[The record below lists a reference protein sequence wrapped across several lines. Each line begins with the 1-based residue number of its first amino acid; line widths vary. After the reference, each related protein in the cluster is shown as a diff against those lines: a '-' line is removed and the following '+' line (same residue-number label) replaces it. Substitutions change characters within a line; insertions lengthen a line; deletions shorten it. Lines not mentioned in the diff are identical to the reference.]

1 MKSEKFKNLI
11 NEDFGLEK
19 IYTGTIWAEGP
30 VWVENE
36 NLIVW
41 SDVKSNKMLSFN
53 VETKIV
59 SDFRYPSEFNNG
71 NCTDASGRIISC
83 QHGKRRVVR
92 QEKDGNLTVIADKFL
107 SLIHI

>member
-30 VWVENE
+30 VWVANE

-59 SDFRYPSEFNNG
+59 SYFRYTSEFNNG
-71 NCTDASGRIISC
+71 NCTD
-83 QHGKRRVVR
+83 
-92 QEKDGNLTVIADKFL
+92 
-107 SLIHI
+107 

>member
-41 SDVKSNKMLSFN
+41 SDVKSNKML
-53 VETKIV
+53 
-59 SDFRYPSEFNNG
+59 
-71 NCTDASGRIISC
+71 
-83 QHGKRRVVR
+83 
-92 QEKDGNLTVIADKFL
+92 L